1 MELTFPIDEDIIW
14 DEGLV
19 NRKYDIIIPDIYTSI
34 GDSVFSSRE
43 LTSVRIPG
51 SVTSIGDYAFY
62 SNQLTSVRI
71 PDSVTSIGEG
81 AFWGNQ
87 LTSAL
92 IAESVTSIGDDAFYD
107 NQLSSYAPLPYNLTS
122 IGARAFAKNQLAR
135 VDIPDSVTSIESF
148 AFSDN
153 QLTSVVIPDSV
164 TLISEEAFSDNQ
176 LTSVVIPDS
185 VALIGDYAFYDNQ
198 LTSVVIPDGVTLI
211 GDYAFYDNQ
220 LKSVTIPDSVTSIGI
235 EAFDNNPS
243 LESISISE
251 DATFDLSLFPK
262 GVDIIRRMPTPETS
276 SDIDVPVSKEWS
288 KYLWKKSGKDGIIDY
303 YADKKGKLNKMKNT
317 KIAKKTLSFI
327 DDMLDETESI
337 LGLEFNK
344 VKKSNQADI
353 IFQAKSKSKDA
364 ATYKTKYGMEVSF
377 SETQKK
383 PTQYDMQQ
391 ISYLTGF
398 ALGLKTLKGKS
409 YDAADSVMAYNYSD
423 EYLGWSNND
432 INALQS
438 IW

>member
-19 NRKYDIIIPDIYTSI
+19 NRKYDIIIPNIYTSI
-34 GDSVFSSRE
+34 GDSVFSSRK

-81 AFWGNQ
+81 AFSGNQ

-122 IGARAFAKNQLAR
+122 IGARAFAKNQLAS

-164 TLISEEAFSDNQ
+164 TSIGDFAFS
-176 LTSVVIPDS
+176 
-185 VALIGDYAFYDNQ
+185 G
-198 LTSVVIPDGVTLI
+198 
-211 GDYAFYDNQ
+211 
-220 LKSVTIPDSVTSIGI
+220 
-235 EAFDNNPS
+235 NPS

-251 DATFDLSLFPK
+251 DATFDFPN
-262 GVDIIRRMPTPETS
+262 GVNIIRRGDPSVEWEQITEQSSVTNKLLSTPISIRNQSYSNAILGTLRKDRIIGTASDEIIAGGATKDKVKGGAGADVFVFNAPGGFGNKQMDVIRDFSSSQGDSLVLSKDQFGSLASISFETALKRKQVKQLASS
-276 SDIDVPVSKEWS
+276 SDSTIL
-288 KYLWKKSGKDGIIDY
+288 YMQKSGKLYYNENGSEDGF
-303 YADKKGKLNKMKNT
+303 GVGGVF
-317 KIAKKTLSFI
+317 AK
-327 DDMLDETESI
+327 
-337 LGLEFNK
+337 
-344 VKKSNQADI
+344 
-353 IFQAKSKSKDA
+353 
-364 ATYKTKYGMEVSF
+364 
-377 SETQKK
+377 
-383 PTQYDMQQ
+383 
-391 ISYLTGF
+391 
-398 ALGLKTLKGKS
+398 LKG
-409 YDAADSVMAYNYSD
+409 APELGASD
-423 EYLGWSNND
+423 FT
-432 INALQS
+432 IV
-438 IW
+438 

>member
-1 MELTFPIDEDIIW
+1 MELTFPIDEDLIW

-19 NRKYDIIIPDIYTSI
+19 NRKFDIIIPDIYTSI

-62 SNQLTSVRI
+62 GNKLTSVRV

-135 VDIPDSVTSIESF
+135 VDIPDSVTSIGDSVFYDNQLTSVRIRDSVTSIGARAFAKNKLESVDIPDSVTTIKSF

-164 TLISEEAFSDNQ
+164 TSIGDFAFSD
-176 LTSVVIPDS
+176 
-185 VALIGDYAFYDNQ
+185 
-198 LTSVVIPDGVTLI
+198 
-211 GDYAFYDNQ
+211 
-220 LKSVTIPDSVTSIGI
+220 
-235 EAFDNNPS
+235 NPS

-251 DATFDLSLFPK
+251 DATFDFPN
-262 GVDIIRRMPTPETS
+262 GVNIIRRGDPSVEWDQITEQSSVTNKLLSTPISIGNRSYSNAILGTLRKDRIIGTASDEIIAGGAKKDKVKGGAGADVFVFNAPGGFGNKQMDVIRDFSSSQGDSLVLSKDQFGSLASISFETALKRKQVKQLASS
-276 SDIDVPVSKEWS
+276 SDSTIL
-288 KYLWKKSGKDGIIDY
+288 YMQKSGKLYYNENGSEDGF
-303 YADKKGKLNKMKNT
+303 GVGGVF
-317 KIAKKTLSFI
+317 AK
-327 DDMLDETESI
+327 
-337 LGLEFNK
+337 
-344 VKKSNQADI
+344 
-353 IFQAKSKSKDA
+353 
-364 ATYKTKYGMEVSF
+364 
-377 SETQKK
+377 
-383 PTQYDMQQ
+383 
-391 ISYLTGF
+391 
-398 ALGLKTLKGKS
+398 LKG
-409 YDAADSVMAYNYSD
+409 APELGASD
-423 EYLGWSNND
+423 FT
-432 INALQS
+432 IV
-438 IW
+438 